1 MTKVTIMYEI
11 LNLNQHFGFRREGG
25 GRVVYL
31 FNGEIDY
38 AATEQVTDKLYNI
51 ENENGDI
58 DFSEYEPSVL
68 DTNAIGEIEDELP
81 IRSLIEL
88 LDTAEKKM
96 SVLKFFEQ
104 ELWLKY
110 IPLIYVDVQERKIKP
125 VDHKTIEPM
134 LNDLVNYNLLIREYD
149 HLEDY

>member
-1 MTKVTIMYEI
+1 MYEI

-88 LDTAEKKM
+88 LDTAEKKNVR
-96 SVLKFFEQ
+96 SNFSNK
-104 ELWLKY
+104 
-110 IPLIYVDVQERKIKP
+110 
-125 VDHKTIEPM
+125 
-134 LNDLVNYNLLIREYD
+134 NYG
-149 HLEDY
+149 